1 MNTTPLPNS
10 ISPQQHRHLW
20 TLVKR
25 YLKLR
30 NHLTHLAQGGSQH
43 EGVFHWSKVE
53 EAFSDIALYMSRYHP
68 GRELPHPNTLK
79 RYPGYA
85 EELLDE
91 IAHHTLSQE
100 QDLLDQMLDLV
111 FWMHD
116 QLAFHQP
123 TRQSD
128 ATIIVTWSLCQK
140 LDDLATYCD
149 RRVLEKVRATH
160 ILQLRIPIETEAG
173 RYLQARLRKVPAEG
187 EIALWNASVGTWCYR
202 GVSLGSLL
210 VDIGL
215 TSEFVQGLRHWTE
228 LRPRRSPELCDVTR
242 KES

>member
-1 MNTTPLPNS
+1 MNTPPLLNS
-10 ISPQQHRHLW
+10 ISSQQYQHLW

-30 NHLTHLAQGGSQH
+30 NHLTHLAHGGSQH

-68 GRELPHPNTLK
+68 GIELPYPNTLK
-79 RYPGYA
+79 RDPGYA

-91 IAHHTLSQE
+91 IVHHALSQE
-100 QDLLDQMLDLV
+100 QDLLNQMLDLV

-116 QLAFHQP
+116 QYAFHQP

-149 RRVLEKVRATH
+149 LRVLQRVRAASAT
-160 ILQLRIPIETEAG
+160 QLRIATETDAG
-173 RYLQARLRKVPAEG
+173 RFLQARLRKDSNEG
-187 EIALWNASVGTWCYR
+187 QVTLWNAPVGTWCYK

-210 VDIGL
+210 VDIAFVP
-215 TSEFVQGLRHWTE
+215 EFLQQVCHWTE
-228 LRPRRSPELCDVTR
+228 LRPRRPVEMVDS
-242 KES
+242 KETFI

>member
-1 MNTTPLPNS
+1 MNAIPLPNS

-30 NHLTHLAQGGSQH
+30 NHLTQLAQGGSQH

-68 GRELPHPNTLK
+68 DRKLPHPNTLK
-79 RYPGYA
+79 RDPGYA

-91 IAHHTLSQE
+91 IAHHTLAQE

-123 TRQSD
+123 TRQSN

-149 RRVLEKVRATH
+149 LRVLQRVRTASAT
-160 ILQLRIPIETEAG
+160 QLRIATETDAG
-173 RYLQARLRKVPAEG
+173 RFLQARLRKDSHGG
-187 EIALWNASVGTWCYR
+187 EIVLWNAPVGTWCYG

-210 VDIGL
+210 IDVAL
-215 TSEFVQGLRHWTE
+215 ASEFVGGLRHWSE
-228 LRPRRSPELCDVTR
+228 LRPRREPELCDSTR
-242 KES
+242 KGS